1 MSNSYIEYKNNG
13 DINKTLSV
21 EEYCN
26 KIRPYLKGIINNHEK
41 FDTWKIQLT
50 NNFVTSKDNVKKHVM
65 HSKSDNIEIM
75 ISDGADEVIKEIFD
89 SLKNRYQNKVVSLSL
104 IIFI

>member
-1 MSNSYIEYKNNG
+1 MSNNYIEYKNNG

-41 FDTWKIQLT
+41 FDPWKIQLT
-50 NNFVTSKDNVKKHVM
+50 NNFVTSKDNVEKHAM

-75 ISDGADEVIKEIFD
+75 ISDGADEVIKEISD
-89 SLKNRYQNKVVSLSL
+89 SLKNRYQNKVVSLSST
-104 IIFI
+104 IFI